1 MGGGRLFPG
10 PSGGGVQGWEGQGR
24 ASCGLAW
31 SWDLGVHS
39 VVLWLSR
46 NVTAR
51 PQIGKSPPSPAA
63 PSRLSGHDPT
73 PTGRVTR
80 SWGGAR
86 RPGVSVH
93 VSCTDPSDPTTFPS
107 SGWPPFTI
115 SQRDRDLGRRSS
127 CRFKEGAQGVS
138 GGRAAPASPGEAPL
152 FSRPLPPK
160 APPSPSLTCLTL
172 THALPW
178 RLRGR
183 GTRRGPVAGGEGTRP
198 GSAAF
203 FSFPPCSPL
212 CYVSVTLRCEKT
224 KTNKPNTRN
233 TNNQKITFTSE
244 APGPPSGAAE
254 VGQRVGSGA
263 R

>member
-1 MGGGRLFPG
+1 MGEGPTPRGIGPRVLHRSQRPHDLPFSRLATVHHQPAGQG
-10 PSGGGVQGWEGQGR
+10 PCQKKQLSFQRGCPGGVGGPG
-24 ASCGLAW
+24 SPGL
-31 SWDLGVHS
+31 S
-39 VVLWLSR
+39 
-46 NVTAR
+46 
-51 PQIGKSPPSPAA
+51 
-63 PSRLSGHDPT
+63 
-73 PTGRVTR
+73 
-80 SWGGAR
+80 
-86 RPGVSVH
+86 
-93 VSCTDPSDPTTFPS
+93 
-107 SGWPPFTI
+107 
-115 SQRDRDLGRRSS
+115 RRSS
-127 CRFKEGAQGVS
+127 AVLPAPPSQG
-138 GGRAAPASPGEAPL
+138 
-152 FSRPLPPK
+152 
-160 APPSPSLTCLTL
+160 PPSPSLTRLTL
-172 THALPW
+172 TRALPW

-263 R
+263 RRCLDSSR

>member
-1 MGGGRLFPG
+1 M
-10 PSGGGVQGWEGQGR
+10 
-24 ASCGLAW
+24 
-31 SWDLGVHS
+31 

-73 PTGRVTR
+73 PTGRVTC

-107 SGWPPFTI
+107 AGWPPFTI

-127 CRFKEGAQGVS
+127 CRFKEGARGVS
-138 GGRAAPASPGEAPL
+138 GGWAAPASPGEAPL
-152 FSRPLPPK
+152 FSWLLPPK
-160 APPSPSLTCLTL
+160 APPSPSLTRLTL
-172 THALPW
+172 TRALPW

-183 GTRRGPVAGGEGTRP
+183 GTHRGPVAGGKGTRP

-254 VGQRVGSGA
+254 VGQRAGSGT
-263 R
+263 RRCLDSSR

>member
-1 MGGGRLFPG
+1 MGGGPDAPGYRSTCPAQIPATPRPSLQQDGHRSPSASGTGAFAEEAAVVSKRVPGGCRGARQPRPLPEKLRCSPG
-10 PSGGGVQGWEGQGR
+10 PS
-24 ASCGLAW
+24 L
-31 SWDLGVHS
+31 
-39 VVLWLSR
+39 
-46 NVTAR
+46 
-51 PQIGKSPPSPAA
+51 PSPPS
-63 PSRLSGHDPT
+63 L
-73 PTGRVTR
+73 TR
-80 SWGGAR
+80 
-86 RPGVSVH
+86 
-93 VSCTDPSDPTTFPS
+93 
-107 SGWPPFTI
+107 
-115 SQRDRDLGRRSS
+115 
-127 CRFKEGAQGVS
+127 
-138 GGRAAPASPGEAPL
+138 
-152 FSRPLPPK
+152 
-160 APPSPSLTCLTL
+160 LTL
-172 THALPW
+172 TRALPW

-224 KTNKPNTRN
+224 TTNKPNTRN